1 VAEVVAT
8 LWASLGKNAYGKAEY
23 VQVGSILEHRDGSRY
38 ISMNRL
44 FNYGMLPGGDVKR
57 FYLQIRKREPGE
69 EG

>member
-1 VAEVVAT
+1 VAEIVAT
-8 LWASLGKNAYGKAEY
+8 LWASLGKDAHGKAEH
-23 VQVGSILEHRDGSRY
+23 VQVGSILEQQDGSRY

-57 FYLQIRKREPGE
+57 FYLQIRQREPGE